1 MLIRSVVSLLVAV
14 SSVAISSQGW
24 AATVFGPTA
33 YLSSADIPAGFYQGG
48 APLVL
53 DDLEDNSLDASLSA
67 SAGSIISRAQYGG
80 LVDSVDADDGTIN
93 GNGQN
98 GRSWF
103 NGSGATGVTFTFVGA
118 GPLPTAFGIV
128 WTDGSGSITFQAF
141 DGNGVKI
148 VDQVFSGFP
157 DGSFLGTTA
166 EDRFL
171 GVTDA
176 GGVKAIRV
184 SNSSGGIELDHIQ
197 YGTMM
202 APVPEPTTWALML
215 LGLAG
220 TGVAVQRRRH
230 R

>member
-1 MLIRSVVSLLVAV
+1 MLIRSVASLLVAV
-14 SSVAISSQGW
+14 SSAAMSSPGW
-24 AATVFGPTA
+24 AATVFGPSA

-53 DDLEDNSLDASLSA
+53 EDLEDNNLNASFSA
-67 SAGSIISRAQYGG
+67 SAGSIIGSAQFGG
-80 LVDSVDADDGTIN
+80 LIDSVDGDDGAID
-93 GNGQN
+93 GSGQN

-103 NGSGATGVTFTFVGA
+103 NGDGAAGVTFTYVGA
-118 GPLPTAFGIV
+118 EPLPTAFGIV
-128 WTDGSGSITFQAF
+128 WTDGGGIITLQAF

-148 VDQVFSGFP
+148 VDEVFAGIP
-157 DGSFLGTTA
+157 DVSVSGTTA

-171 GVTDA
+171 GVTDP
-176 GGVKAIRV
+176 GGIKAIRV

-202 APVPEPTTWALML
+202 APVPEPTTWALTL

-220 TGVAVQRRRH
+220 TGVAVRRRLH
-230 R
+230 S

>member
-1 MLIRSVVSLLVAV
+1 MLIRSVVSLLVAI
-14 SSVAISSQGW
+14 SSAAISAPGW
-24 AATVFGPTA
+24 AATMFGPSA
-33 YLSSADIPAGFYQGG
+33 YLSSADIPASFYQGG

-53 DDLEDNSLDASLSA
+53 EDLEDNSLDASLSA
-67 SAGSIISRAQYGG
+67 SAGAIIGFAQFGG
-80 LVDSVDADDGTIN
+80 LIDSVDADDGTID

-103 NGSGATGVTFTFVGA
+103 NGDGAAGVTFTYVGA
-118 GPLPTAFGIV
+118 EPLPTAFGIV
-128 WTDGSGSITFQAF
+128 WTDGGGIITLQAF

-148 VDQVFSGFP
+148 VDEVFAGIP
-157 DGSFLGTTA
+157 DVSVSGTTA

-176 GGVKAIRV
+176 GGIKAIRV

-220 TGVAVQRRRH
+220 TGFAVQRRRH